1 MKKILFIAT
10 GVRFLA
16 VAVWQF
22 LLKEPTFDATDGY
35 LVNLNDKGVI
45 IEGYDAVAYFTDH
58 KAVKG
63 SDQYAVKYHGATY

>member
-1 MKKILFIAT
+1 
-10 GVRFLA
+10 
-16 VAVWQF
+16 
-22 LLKEPTFDATDGY
+22 